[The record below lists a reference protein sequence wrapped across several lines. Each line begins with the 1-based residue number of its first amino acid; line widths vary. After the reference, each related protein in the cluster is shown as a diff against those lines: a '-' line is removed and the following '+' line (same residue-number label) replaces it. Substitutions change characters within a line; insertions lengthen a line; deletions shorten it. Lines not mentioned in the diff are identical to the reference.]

1 MQIRMSTENSFNIV
15 VGRVSQA
22 KQQSAQML
30 GGVFDGPQCKV
41 TISKE
46 GRKLSEQSDRQP
58 ARSAQSLKAEKMML
72 RQCKETEQ
80 ADETQDEYM
89 ALLEEINNSIKS
101 MNNSYQAGADK
112 ETIEKKQ
119 QVMRTMRE
127 QKQKQLEEN
136 QRKAKEAQQM
146 AMQSSEIQDEVDKN
160 NRDLLVMLKSIEES
174 EKSEEENE
182 HKGGNAEESGSNG
195 AQSENGVSDKIH
207 NSAAQFTASSAK
219 REMDVVGMIH
229 ALNEEGHAYLDK
241 ADEIVQ
247 NALEEAEDLKAF
259 LADGNAADAEK
270 EEAVSRYREKV
281 MAGYSDLSAYRRRG
295 LQMIRDSKECRIE
308 HIKYNPLQGMEETKD
323 SMMQSAVDA
332 AFNEATQGKLDETS
346 QELED
351 AVEELVDERN
361 DMDHVEE
368 PKEEQKEEEQKE
380 IGELLETKEQSED
393 AEENPKAVYQ
403 A

>member
-1 MQIRMSTENSFNIV
+1 MQIRMYTENSFNV
-15 VGRVSQA
+15 SVGRVSQA
-22 KQQSAQML
+22 KQQSAQMS

-58 ARSAQSLKAEKMML
+58 ARSAQSLKVEKLML

-89 ALLEEINNSIKS
+89 ALLEEINKSIKS

-119 QVMRTMRE
+119 QVMRAIRE

-174 EKSEEENE
+174 EKTEEENE
-182 HKGGNAEESGSNG
+182 HKGGNAEESSNG
-195 AQSENGVSDKIH
+195 AQSENGVSDRIH

-229 ALNEEGHAYLDK
+229 ALNEEGHVYLDK

-259 LADGNAADAEK
+259 LADGNAVDAEK

-351 AVEELVDERN
+351 AVEELIDERN

-368 PKEEQKEEEQKE
+368 PEEEEQKE
-380 IGELLETKEQSED
+380 IEELLGTKEQSED
-393 AEENPKAVYQ
+393 AEENLKAVYQ

>member
-1 MQIRMSTENSFNIV
+1 MQIRMFTENSFNVV
-15 VGRVSQA
+15 VGRSNQV
-22 KQQSAQML
+22 KQQSKQAS

-58 ARSAQSLKAEKMML
+58 AKSAQSLKAEKMML
-72 RQCKETEQ
+72 RQQKESEQ
-80 ADETQDEYM
+80 ADETQNEYLD
-89 ALLEEINNSIKS
+89 LLEEINNSIKS
-101 MNNSYQAGADK
+101 MNNSYQAGADQ
-112 ETIEKKQ
+112 ETVEKKQ
-119 QVMRTMRE
+119 QVIRAMRE

-146 AMQSSEIQDEVDKN
+146 AMQSSEVQDEIDKN

-174 EKSEEENE
+174 EKTEEENE
-182 HKGGNAEESGSNG
+182 QKGGNAEENGSND
-195 AQSENGVSDKIH
+195 AQSENSVSDAIQ
-207 NSAAQFTASSAK
+207 NSAAQFTASSAR
-219 REMDVVGMIH
+219 RELDVVGMIH

-241 ADEIVQ
+241 ADEIVK
-247 NALEEAEDLKAF
+247 NALEEAESLKEL
-259 LADGNAADAEK
+259 LADGNYTDAEK

-281 MAGYSDLSAYRRRG
+281 MGGYSDLSTYRRRG

-308 HIKYNPLQGMEETKD
+308 HIKYNPLQGMDETKD

-351 AVEELVDERN
+351 AVEALIDERN
-361 DMDHVEE
+361 DRDHVEGS
-368 PKEEQKEEEQKE
+368 KEEPEEEKKE
-380 IGELLETKEQSED
+380 IGELLETKEQPED
-393 AEENPKAVYQ
+393 AEKNPMAVNQ